1 MGEVTIVLSFSKRFY
16 YISIPLGIIFLALC
30 GYGVMLKY
38 GVSPPISTLDK
49 FSPEEI
55 FDSNNEAV
63 VLIRVYD
70 KNGYLLLLGSGV
82 NIHSDGKIIT
92 NLHVLRNDCF
102 ALNIKF
108 QKHGVYT
115 DAYVTGISPILEDY
129 IILKVNGKDLP
140 SVKIS
145 TRTEYDTGEKV
156 FTIVK
161 HKGLLNSLSDGLIS
175 GKRIYGALEY
185 YQKTASISHESSG
198 GAVLDEYGYLVG
210 ISTAIPEDGQNL
222 NIFLPI
228 NRINNAETFDTALTI
243 KQFNSLR
250 KDRAVNYK
258 KAGDKFLLTK
268 DYEQAITNYEIS
280 LKYYDSHASAQ
291 NIRSL
296 IEYYK
301 RVVIDAK
308 QRDKNM
314 EKEEKGL

>member
-1 MGEVTIVLSFSKRFY
+1 LNLSSDSNGKSTSKKLYF
-16 YISIPLGIIFLALC
+16 IGIPLGIIFLALC
-30 GYGVMLKY
+30 GYGVMLKH
-38 GVSPPISTLDK
+38 GASPPISTLDK

-55 FDSNNEAV
+55 FDLNNEAV

-70 KNGYLLLLGSGV
+70 KNGYLVLLGSGV

-108 QKHGVYT
+108 QKYGVYENV
-115 DAYVTGISPILEDY
+115 YITGISRILEDY

-140 SVKIS
+140 SVKMS

-156 FTIVK
+156 FTIGNP
-161 HKGLLNSLSDGLIS
+161 KGLLNSLSDGLIS

-185 YQKTASISHESSG
+185 YQMTASISNGSSG

-210 ISTAIPEDGQNL
+210 ISTAILEDGQNL
-222 NIFLPI
+222 NFFLPI

-250 KDRAVNYK
+250 KNRAMNYK
-258 KAGDKFLLTK
+258 KTGDKFLLTK
-268 DYEQAITNYEIS
+268 DYKQAITNYEIS
-280 LKYYDSHASAQ
+280 LKYYDNHASAQ

-301 RVVIDAK
+301 
-308 QRDKNM
+308 
-314 EKEEKGL
+314 KGGD